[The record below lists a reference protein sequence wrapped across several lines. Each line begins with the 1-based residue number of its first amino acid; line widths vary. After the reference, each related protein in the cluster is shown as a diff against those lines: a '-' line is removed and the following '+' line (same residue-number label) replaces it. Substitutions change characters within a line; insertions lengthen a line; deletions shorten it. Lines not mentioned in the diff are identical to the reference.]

1 MGIEEQKEEQK
12 EEREVLDS
20 IFPEEITDISETEY
34 RISILLDVALTNEDD
49 DKFEPP
55 TILLRIQYPP
65 TYPDDA
71 PILDISAPPN
81 APKHKFLDISED
93 RATLLSALT
102 PTIEE
107 NLGMAMVFTLYSSL
121 KDCAELLIAERQAAA
136 QALQDVEAAK
146 AEEAENAKFHGT
158 QVTRESFLK
167 WRDGFRREMREREE
181 RRVEEKEAEDKK
193 KRVKEEKR
201 MTGRELWEGGL
212 AKGGEEEEE
221 GGDGLEGVEKL
232 KIEA

>member
-1 MGIEEQKEEQK
+1 MGIEEQK

-34 RISILLDVALTNEDD
+34 RISILLDVTNEDGD
-49 DKFEPP
+49 DSEPP
-55 TILLRIQYPP
+55 TLLLRIQYPP
-65 TYPDDA
+65 TYPDSA
-71 PILDISAPPN
+71 PLLDISAPPN
-81 APKHKFLDISED
+81 APKHKFLDISSD
-93 RATLLSALT
+93 RATLLAALT

-121 KDCAELLIAERQAAA
+121 KDSAELLIAERQAAA
-136 QALQDVEAAK
+136 QALRDVEAAE

-167 WRDGFRREMREREE
+167 WREGFRREMREREE
-181 RRVEEKEAEDKK
+181 RRAEEKEAEDKK